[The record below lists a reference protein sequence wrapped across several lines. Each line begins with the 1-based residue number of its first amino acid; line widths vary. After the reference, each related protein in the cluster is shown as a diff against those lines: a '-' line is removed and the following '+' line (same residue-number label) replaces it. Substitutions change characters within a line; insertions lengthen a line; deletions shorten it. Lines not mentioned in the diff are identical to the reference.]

1 MFNNTAIKKVI
12 IARNNKDLAF
22 FLTNFRSKNE
32 HKTIGFIPTM
42 GALHNGHMS
51 LIKEAKAHCEFVV
64 CSLFVNPTQFN
75 DSKDLD
81 KYPRT
86 EKEDLTLLELNNCD
100 LVFIP
105 SESDIYPKKIKDYS
119 INFNGLDKVMEGKY
133 RDGHFN
139 GVCMVVERFFNLI
152 EPNFAFFGRK
162 DFQQVA
168 IIKHMVNV
176 KHLEIT
182 IISCSIKREDS
193 GLAMSSRNSLLSD
206 KEKENALIL
215 NQTLKSGLDFH
226 QKGKGYEE
234 VYKKMLSVFD
244 SGFLKLEYLEI
255 VNNDSLETVQKID
268 KNSSVCIAAYCGSV
282 RLIDN
287 CPF

>member
-1 MFNNTAIKKVI
+1 
-12 IARNNKDLAF
+12 
-22 FLTNFRSKNE
+22 
-32 HKTIGFIPTM
+32 
-42 GALHNGHMS
+42 
-51 LIKEAKAHCEFVV
+51 
-64 CSLFVNPTQFN
+64 
-75 DSKDLD
+75 
-81 KYPRT
+81 
-86 EKEDLTLLELNNCD
+86 
-100 LVFIP
+100 
-105 SESDIYPKKIKDYS
+105 
-119 INFNGLDKVMEGKY
+119 
-133 RDGHFN
+133 
-139 GVCMVVERFFNLI
+139 
-152 EPNFAFFGRK
+152 
-162 DFQQVA
+162 
-168 IIKHMVNV
+168 
-176 KHLEIT
+176 
-182 IISCSIKREDS
+182 
-193 GLAMSSRNSLLSD
+193 RNSLLSD